1 MEEKIKEWSMFFDY
15 ELIEIRNSEKVII
28 VVVRSNIILI
38 SELKQLG
45 YITGCVV
52 TGVEMT
58 KEYNKLKIWM
68 LNKE

>member
-1 MEEKIKEWSMFFDY
+1 MKEKIEEWSKFFGY
-15 ELIEIRNSEKVII
+15 ELIEVRNSEKVII

-38 SELKQLG
+38 PELKTLG

-58 KEYNKLKIWM
+58 KYNKLKIWM
-68 LNKE
+68 LNNE

>member
-1 MEEKIKEWSMFFDY
+1 MFFGC
-15 ELIEIRNSEKVII
+15 ELIEIRKSEKIII

-38 SELKQLG
+38 PELKKLG

-52 TGVEMT
+52 TGVEVT

-68 LNKE
+68 INKE

>member
-1 MEEKIKEWSMFFDY
+1 MFFGY
-15 ELIEIRNSEKVII
+15 ELIEIRKSEKVVI

-38 SELKQLG
+38 PELKTLG

-58 KEYNKLKIWM
+58 KEYNKLEIWM